1 MEVSVSFKP
10 NPRVDSGLKK
20 LPDDMLYAIAK
31 QVLDMS
37 STVIPMSNT
46 TEHSGTLRKATAA
59 GGVRRGNGEMTIGSY
74 TDYATYVWNMNNVN
88 WTTPGTNNKWF
99 TRTLK
104 KHGATILH
112 NAVNRAW
119 KENM

>member
-1 MEVSVSFKP
+1 MRISVSFKP
-10 NPRVDSGLKK
+10 NPRVDNGLKK

-37 STVIPMSNT
+37 YTTIPKDTHKMAISTQ
-46 TEHSGTLRKATAA
+46 A

-104 KHGATILH
+104 KHGAVILH